1 MFFKTITAAAIAA
14 LHLASPALSTQ
25 TFVNTG
31 ITSGWSSQ
39 NIEHNGSINQ
49 VTNVVYNGTSA
60 LKFTQVYDPS
70 YTGRYHSEKAE
81 LQVYKLGDTGFY
93 GFAFRLQSDWQAS
106 PAQSYNIAQFIADFT
121 DTGCDDWMPSTM
133 VWVIGDQLAT
143 RVKYGSICA
152 QQIQEWK
159 GLKTVTPGV
168 WHTIVIQANW
178 QSDDS
183 GYFKMWYD
191 GAKVVEEYNLPTMI
205 DDSRPFDF
213 HIGIY
218 ANGWHDQQEML
229 GTQETRQIWIDSV
242 GMGTTFADADPTKIE
257 G

>member
-1 MFFKTITAAAIAA
+1 MSFLSIAAAAIAA
-14 LHLASPALSTQ
+14 MSLMLPVLSTQ

-31 ITSGWSSQ
+31 TLSGWSSQ
-39 NIEHNGSINQ
+39 NIEHEGSINQ
-49 VTNVVYNGTSA
+49 VTNVVYNGTTA
-60 LKFTQVYDPS
+60 LKFTQVYDSS

-81 LQVYKLGDTGFY
+81 TQVYKLGDQGFY
-93 GFAFRLQSDWQAS
+93 GFAFRLQDAWQAS

-121 DTGCDDWMPSTM
+121 DTGCDDWMPSSM

-152 QQIQEWK
+152 QQIKEWK
-159 GLKTVTPGV
+159 GLETVTPGE

-178 QSDDS
+178 QSDNT
-183 GYFKMWYD
+183 GYYKMWYD

-205 DDSRPFDF
+205 DDGRPFDF
-213 HIGIY
+213 HVGIY
-218 ANGWHDQQEML
+218 ANGWHDQGENL
-229 GTQETRQIWIDSV
+229 GTQNTREIWIDSV
-242 GMGTTFADADPTKIE
+242 GMGTTFADANPALIE